1 MIERFWIEKKKDREL
16 YRKIQREAE
25 KIRGFVTEQLGWKL
39 IANEKIIKLEKIPTH
54 AKGFMGVTQFTR
66 IQDYIIFCA
75 LLIYLEEREEGEQ
88 FLLSEMLEVLETQL
102 QEYMEVDWT
111 MYAQRRSLV
120 RVLQVAENRGLLKV
134 NDGNSERVA
143 DGTEREVLYENTG
156 LSRYFAVN
164 FGRSIETFSSCRDF
178 EAAACFETDT
188 EQSKTQRVYRHLV
201 TAPAFY
207 WISTEN
213 KDASYLKAERMR
225 IQRVLGEKLGGS
237 LHLHRNAAFY
247 VYEEERMGELH
258 PEESMLS
265 EVVLTVC
272 KEIRKEVENRHLERD
287 AGDCVSIF
295 RREFQGLVRR
305 CQEREKAVWNKEFG
319 EMEISKLERGILEYM
334 KSWMLAELQGERV
347 IFYPACGKFIG
358 SYLTDFVGEEDKT
371 DE

>member
-188 EQSKTQRVYRHLV
+188 E
-201 TAPAFY
+201 
-207 WISTEN
+207 
-213 KDASYLKAERMR
+213 
-225 IQRVLGEKLGGS
+225 
-237 LHLHRNAAFY
+237 
-247 VYEEERMGELH
+247 
-258 PEESMLS
+258 
-265 EVVLTVC
+265 
-272 KEIRKEVENRHLERD
+272 
-287 AGDCVSIF
+287 
-295 RREFQGLVRR
+295 
-305 CQEREKAVWNKEFG
+305 
-319 EMEISKLERGILEYM
+319 
-334 KSWMLAELQGERV
+334 
-347 IFYPACGKFIG
+347 
-358 SYLTDFVGEEDKT
+358 
-371 DE
+371 

>member
-1 MIERFWIEKKKDREL
+1 M
-16 YRKIQREAE
+16 
-25 KIRGFVTEQLGWKL
+25 
-39 IANEKIIKLEKIPTH
+39 
-54 AKGFMGVTQFTR
+54 
-66 IQDYIIFCA
+66 
-75 LLIYLEEREEGEQ
+75 
-88 FLLSEMLEVLETQL
+88 
-102 QEYMEVDWT
+102 
-111 MYAQRRSLV
+111 
-120 RVLQVAENRGLLKV
+120 
-134 NDGNSERVA
+134 
-143 DGTEREVLYENTG
+143 LYENTG

-188 EQSKTQRVYRHLV
+188 EQSKTQRVYRQLV